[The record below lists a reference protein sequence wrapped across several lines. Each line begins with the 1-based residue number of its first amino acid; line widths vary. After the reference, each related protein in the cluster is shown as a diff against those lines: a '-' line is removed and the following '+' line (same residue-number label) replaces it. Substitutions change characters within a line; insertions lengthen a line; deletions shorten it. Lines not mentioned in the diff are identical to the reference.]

1 MSLYSFHLVLHLSS
15 FALLHFLLDSTADF
29 LVVVVTDEAHR
40 LLSTALHQLLLLLLL
55 VLEIPLNQLLLTQLH
70 EV

>member
-1 MSLYSFHLVLHLSS
+1 MSLSSFHLVLDLSS

-40 LLSTALHQLLLLLLL
+40 LLSTMLHQLFFLLLL
-55 VLEIPLNQLLLTQLH
+55 VLELLLNQLLLSQLH

>member
-1 MSLYSFHLVLHLSS
+1 MSLDVFHLVLHLSS

-40 LLSTALHQLLLLLLL
+40 LLSTMLHQLLFLLLL
-55 VLEIPLNQLLLTQLH
+55 VLELILDELLLAQLN